1 MRKAFEAIKTML
13 AKTDWM
19 DCKWEKDEIDFD
31 LVELKDFWFLGSN
44 GRRIPIK
51 YPTSTA
57 ALVIPINTVTVL
69 AFLLFITNQPN
80 FFQQWVLFPVKK
92 YPADCY
98 MSPFTSAENEFS
110 TISGK
115 GLTRYTSGW
124 DKQKKM
130 ADKDELYKIWT
141 SDAREHY
148 PDVEL
153 RDIVDKFKVFE
164 SFSQEGFIG
173 FHLVPV
179 VWPRENQGPR
189 PDDALFENRGGLASY
204 VQNNNSFIN
213 GVFAPQDHRKS
224 NFEQDEEESSTSEG
238 N

>member
-1 MRKAFEAIKTML
+1 
-13 AKTDWM
+13 
-19 DCKWEKDEIDFD
+19 
-31 LVELKDFWFLGSN
+31 
-44 GRRIPIK
+44 
-51 YPTSTA
+51 
-57 ALVIPINTVTVL
+57 
-69 AFLLFITNQPN
+69 
-80 FFQQWVLFPVKK
+80 
-92 YPADCY
+92 
-98 MSPFTSAENEFS
+98 
-110 TISGK
+110 
-115 GLTRYTSGW
+115 
-124 DKQKKM
+124 M

-153 RDIVDKFKVFE
+153 RDIDDKFKVFE

-213 GVFAPQDHRKS
+213 GVFAPRDHRKS